1 MPGIWHTKMEYR
13 FPETMREVK
22 FYYATKVYNTC
33 RRADILLSNNRTCE
47 IQHSYISQNEIV
59 KRFND
64 WNTFGKEIIWLIDG
78 NEGIEMEK
86 LSSGNY
92 LIRFKQDWKYKSF
105 KKRELDSLSH
115 LDIMMYNKEIDE
127 IHFDKLIKLT
137 GSMFLGGTFR
147 GALKRT
153 LLWIGTLIT
162 PGMPLGQ

>member
-1 MPGIWHTKMEYR
+1 MMDDS
-13 FPETMREVK
+13 EVVCASPLANLIENIK
-22 FYYATKVYNTC
+22 FSKNSA
-33 RRADILLSNNRTCE
+33 ILGSFN
-47 IQHSYISQNEIV
+47 SY
-59 KRFND
+59 
-64 WNTFGKEIIWLIDG
+64 L
-78 NEGIEMEK
+78 
-86 LSSGNY
+86 
-92 LIRFKQDWKYKSF
+92 KYKSF